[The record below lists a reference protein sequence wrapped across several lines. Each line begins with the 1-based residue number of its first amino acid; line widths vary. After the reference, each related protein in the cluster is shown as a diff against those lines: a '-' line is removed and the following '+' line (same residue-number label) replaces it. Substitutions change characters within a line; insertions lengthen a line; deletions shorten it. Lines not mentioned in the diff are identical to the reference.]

1 MKLNLKA
8 RSWHTWASI
17 ILALPILIV
26 GASAFL
32 LAWLASGIRLTLLG
46 ALFWPGVFALTW
58 PVLFVLLLT
67 NHLDAFEDI
76 P

>member
-26 GASAFL
+26 GASA
-32 LAWLASGIRLTLLG
+32 
-46 ALFWPGVFALTW
+46 VFIAHKKSLNT
-58 PVLFVLLLT
+58 
-67 NHLDAFEDI
+67 EDI
-76 P
+76 TCGRIIRRYFSPQKDVNYVFR